1 LRVFGQGLQQKN
13 WFLYIQDSEYLFGIE
28 KFLGELLFQ
37 HINSLIRA
45 KVTAKNVLPGD
56 KAVGKH

>member
-1 LRVFGQGLQQKN
+1 VSFWSRPTTAKLVSLHLRLR
-13 WFLYIQDSEYLFGIE
+13 ISFGIE

-37 HINSLIRA
+37 HINSLIQA